1 MFQMRTSFT
10 YFDIM
15 NINLDR
21 KSERIKLYTKL
32 ISGKIFRHE
41 NILMFF
47 LVLFKGDNSSCSKF
61 KTNVGINTIFRC
73 IYLKKQSRIRFISNI
88 NIKTV

>member
-10 YFDIM
+10 YIDIV
-15 NINLDR
+15 NIYLDR

-47 LVLFKGDNSSCSKF
+47 LVLFKGDNLSCSKF

-73 IYLKKQSRIRFISNI
+73 IYLK
-88 NIKTV
+88 